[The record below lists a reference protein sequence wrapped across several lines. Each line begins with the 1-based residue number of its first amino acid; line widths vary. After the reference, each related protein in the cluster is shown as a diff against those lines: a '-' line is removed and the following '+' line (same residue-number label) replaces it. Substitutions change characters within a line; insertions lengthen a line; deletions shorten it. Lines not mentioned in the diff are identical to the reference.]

1 MLFSASVMHNAPLY
15 APTIRGTMAL
25 ATGERRL
32 WLMDTGGAVGRF
44 THGYDNYI
52 RHAFP
57 HDELKPLS
65 LSHTDSLGAHAGYPL
80 QRCLLHS
87 YFA

>member
-1 MLFSASVMHNAPLY
+1 
-15 APTIRGTMAL
+15 MADGHRW
-25 ATGERRL
+25 A
-32 WLMDTGGAVGRF
+32 MGRF

-65 LSHTDSLGAHAGYPL
+65 LSHADSLGVHAGCPQQMPPTRQL
-80 QRCLLHS
+80 RLG
-87 YFA
+87 

>member
-1 MLFSASVMHNAPLY
+1 MLSDFSALHAQHSYWWAM
-15 APTIRGTMAL
+15 
-25 ATGERRL
+25 
-32 WLMDTGGAVGRF
+32 GRF

-80 QRCLLHS
+80 NRCI
-87 YFA
+87 